1 MDATP
6 MLDANLLTQGL
17 LSTTL
22 EDRFSRSDSTVLLNG
37 TQALLRLLLEQ
48 ARADAA
54 QNLDT
59 AGFVSGYRGSPLGR
73 LDQEL
78 WVHKDLLDQ
87 NRIVF
92 KPGVNEDLAAT
103 MVWGTQQVSVFPGA
117 RTQGVFGMW
126 YGKGPGVDR
135 TGDAFRHANMV
146 GTSALGGVLAVAG
159 DDHAAQSST
168 FAHQSDFAFQAAM
181 MPVLHPAS
189 IDDYLPLGLAG
200 YALSRFSGLW
210 VGFKAVSETCES
222 GGTVEIPR
230 PKFRYPD
237 IQLPAHGLNMDAK
250 LRWPAQRA
258 EFERRLMAER
268 LPAAQAWAR
277 VNRLD
282 EKVFGRPDA
291 RIGIVTVGKAHTDA
305 MRALAMLGLSPERA
319 ELLGIAVYRIALAWP
334 LEVEGLKQF
343 AHGKQALWVI
353 EEKRPFVEPQVAH
366 ALFNLAA
373 DARPAL
379 AGKAD
384 LDGGPLLGSE
394 GEFSPELVAAAM
406 ARFLGRYDID
416 FMAPAVRPITREPGL
431 LSRTAFFC
439 SGCPHNTST
448 RVPEG
453 HHAAAGIGCH
463 IMALGVEPSTKTFTH
478 MGAEGVSWAGM
489 APFTDTKHL
498 FVNIGD
504 GTWQH
509 SGILAFRQSAA
520 AGANIT
526 YKILVNDAVA
536 MTGGQPVEGGLS
548 PAQIAQQCAA
558 EGAAAIAVV
567 ADIADNLPPADAL
580 PKHATRHLR
589 GELDAVQRRLATV
602 PGVTALVYVQVCA
615 TEKRRRRKRG
625 KMQAADVAVMINPDV
640 CEGCGDCS
648 VQSQC
653 IAIEP
658 LETELGRKRRISPTA
673 CNTDLSCLKGFCP
686 SFVTAKGGFPKQA
699 PDARWAAMEAEL
711 APTLPEPGM
720 APLDQPSRM
729 LFGGIGGG
737 GIVTAGAIV
746 AMAAQLDGRQVRT
759 LDFTGLAQKN
769 GAVVS
774 HVQVALDPG
783 QLDVARIPEG
793 TGTLLVA
800 ADLAVGASADVLH
813 RCGRTC
819 QVVGSLDLAATAGF
833 VFNRDQ
839 VIDAGMHRRVIDRAT
854 SGGESLYFHA
864 GRIAEILF
872 GNAQAM
878 NTILLGI
885 ALQKGFLPVS
895 RAALERAIELNGTAV
910 GLNRR
915 ALLWGRLLALRP
927 ALADEI
933 LAPALSPP
941 GIDALVDRRAA
952 MLAAYQD
959 AAYPARYRT
968 LLAPLA
974 SAPEALRRAAA
985 ENLFKLMAYK
995 DEYEVARLHLASAVS
1010 YGDPKTLSFHM
1021 APPLLSRTD
1030 PATGRRRKIKIPGRV
1045 ALPVFRALA
1054 AMKPLRGS
1062 WLDPFGWQAER
1073 REERRMIA
1081 DYADDLALIARTLNP
1096 GSLDTALALAQNPA
1110 SVRGFGP
1117 VKHAAMQAA
1126 RAVREGLR
1134 TRLQAGQEAKQAA

>member
-6 MLDANLLTQGL
+6 MLDANLLKQGL
-17 LSTTL
+17 LSATL
-22 EDRFSRSDSTVLLNG
+22 EDRFSRSDSSVLLNG
-37 TQALLRLLLEQ
+37 TQALVRLLLEQ
-48 ARADAA
+48 ARADQAA
-54 QNLDT
+54 GLDT

-78 WVHKDLLDQ
+78 WAHKDLLDQ

-181 MPVLHPAS
+181 MPVLYPAA

-222 GGTVEIPR
+222 GGTVEVPR

-237 IQLPAHGLNMDAK
+237 IQLPAHGLNMDPN
-250 LRWPAQRA
+250 LRWPAERH

-282 EKVFGRPDA
+282 ERIFGRRDA

-319 ELLGIAVYRIALAWP
+319 EEAGIALYRVALAWP
-334 LEVEGLKQF
+334 LEVEGLKEF
-343 AHGKQALWVI
+343 AAGKQALWVI

-373 DARPAL
+373 ESRPAL
-379 AGKAD
+379 AGKSD
-384 LDGGPLLGSE
+384 LDGAPLLGSE

-406 ARFLGRYDID
+406 ARFLGSYDIA

-431 LSRTAFFC
+431 LARTAFFC

-448 RVPEG
+448 RVPDG
-453 HHAAAGIGCH
+453 HFAAGGIGCH

-489 APFTDTKHL
+489 APFTDTPHL

-536 MTGGQPVEGGLS
+536 MTGGQPVDGGLS
-548 PAQIAQQCAA
+548 PAQISQQCAA
-558 EGAAAIAVV
+558 EGATAIAVV
-567 ADIADNLPPADAL
+567 ADLEENLPPAEAL
-580 PKHATRHLR
+580 PKNVTRHLR
-589 GELDAVQRRLATV
+589 DELDAVQRRLAAV

-648 VQSQC
+648 VQSHC

-658 LETELGRKRRISPTA
+658 LETELGRRRRISPTA
-673 CNTDLSCLKGFCP
+673 CNVDLSCLKGFCP

-699 PDARWAAMEAEL
+699 PDARWAEMEAEL
-711 APTLPEPGM
+711 APTLPEPAL

-746 AMAAQLDGRQVRT
+746 AMAAQMDGRQVRT

-774 HVQVALDPG
+774 HVQVALDPA

-813 RCGRTC
+813 RCGREC
-819 QVVGSLDLAATAGF
+819 RVVGSLDLSATAGF

-854 SGGESLYFHA
+854 SAGERFYLHA

-885 ALQKGFLPVS
+885 ALQRGFLPVS
-895 RAALERAIELNGTAV
+895 RAALEHAIELNGTAV
-910 GLNRR
+910 ALNRR

-927 ALADEI
+927 ELADEI
-933 LAPALSPP
+933 LAPRPAPLS
-941 GIDALVDRRAA
+941 IDALIDRRAG
-952 MLAAYQD
+952 MLEAYQD
-959 AAYPARYRT
+959 QAYAARYRAQLT
-968 LLAPLA
+968 QLAA
-974 SAPEALRRAAA
+974 APEALRRAAA

-995 DEYEVARLHLASAVS
+995 DEYEVARLHLAAAEG
-1010 YGDPKTLSFHM
+1010 YGDPRELSFHM

-1054 AMKPLRGS
+1054 TMKPLRGR
-1062 WLDPFGWQAER
+1062 WLDPFGWQQER
-1073 REERRMIA
+1073 REERRMIEN
-1081 DYADDLALIARTLNP
+1081 YADDLALIGRTLNR

-1126 RAVREGLR
+1126 RAVRETLR
-1134 TRLQAGQEAKQAA
+1134 TQLQAGQEAKQAA